1 MQEKSFSIM
10 ISVWL
15 RLKILGSEVIG
26 VLVDQYRGI
35 MTKILYKIFLL
46 YTGVKL
52 ILFLVKKDTF
62 FGLIEK

>member
-1 MQEKSFSIM
+1 MQEKSVSLI

-26 VLVDQYRGI
+26 VLVDQYKGI
-35 MTKILYKIFLL
+35 MTKILFKLFLL

-52 ILFLVKKDTF
+52 ILFLV
-62 FGLIEK
+62 